1 MNTDENLRYY
11 MDETSAPYPENEC
24 PYPRT
29 EEDDA
34 FDEMIIEKY
43 HLNTEDFI
51 LADTVYPG
59 ISRTENSL
67 D

>member
-11 MDETSAPYPENEC
+11 MDETSAPYPENEY

-29 EEDDA
+29 KEDDA

-43 HLNTEDFI
+43 HLNTEDFQ
-51 LADTVYPG
+51 P
-59 ISRTENSL
+59 
-67 D
+67 

>member
-24 PYPRT
+24 PYPWT
-29 EEDDA
+29 KEDDA

-43 HLNTEDFI
+43 HLNTEDFQPSQRMHT
-51 LADTVYPG
+51 LSDFLHNA
-59 ISRTENSL
+59 
-67 D
+67 